1 MTCSLA
7 FPDHFVWGASTA
19 AYQIEGAW
27 NEDGRG
33 ESIWD
38 RFSHTPGKI
47 ENGDTGDTACD
58 HYHRWPE
65 DIELM
70 KQLGLRAYRFS
81 IAWPRIYPSGRGAF
95 NRAGLDFYS
104 RLVDA
109 LLAAGVEPF
118 ITLYHW
124 DLPQAL
130 GNQNGWLA
138 RDTAYAFADYAE
150 TMVKHLGDRV
160 QFWSTL
166 NEPWCVSFLS
176 YQLGVHA
183 PGLRDERLAVQVAH
197 HTLVAH
203 GLALQSMR
211 AVNAGI
217 KAGIVLNLWSVESIE
232 ESPASH
238 ALIERTWQR
247 DQGWFLDPLLHAEYP
262 LLAWQERESIAP
274 QMQPGDLKLIAQPLD
289 WLGIN
294 NYNRVLL
301 DDRGRRI
308 QPVSGSEHTE
318 MGWEVHGPGLC
329 RLLTTLQQ
337 RYPVPPLY
345 IIENGAAFKD
355 VLTPDGHVFDPRRID
370 YLRDYITAV
379 HTAWRNGV
387 DVRGYFVWS
396 LLDNFEWSF
405 GYSKRFGVI
414 YVDYATQRRAI
425 KDSGYW
431 YAQVIAQ
438 NGIAEGE
445 GTGFLPA
452 HRK

>member
-1 MTCSLA
+1 MSTSTMS
-7 FPDHFVWGASTA
+7 FPNHFVWGASTA

-38 RFSHTPGKI
+38 RFCRTPGKI
-47 ENGDTGDTACD
+47 ENGDTGDVACD

-65 DIELM
+65 DIEWM
-70 KQLGLRAYRFS
+70 KRLGLKAYRFS
-81 IAWPRIYPSGRGAF
+81 IAWPRIYPQGRGML
-95 NRAGLDFYS
+95 NRAGIDFYS

-109 LLAAGVEPF
+109 LLAAGIEPY

-124 DLPQAL
+124 DLPQMLDDA
-130 GNQNGWLA
+130 GGWPT

-160 QFWSTL
+160 QYWSTF

-176 YQLGVHA
+176 YQLGIHA
-183 PGLRDERLAVQVAH
+183 PGLQDERLAVQVAH

-211 AVNAGI
+211 AVQAGI
-217 KAGIVLNLWSVESIE
+217 QAGIVLNLWSIESVEDT
-232 ESPASH
+232 PACR
-238 ALIERTWQR
+238 ALIERAWQR
-247 DQGWFLDPLLHAEYP
+247 DLGWFLDPLLHAEYP
-262 LLAWQERESIAP
+262 LLAWQERAP
-274 QMQPGDLKLIAQPLD
+274 AAPKMQPGDMKLIAQPLD

-294 NYNRVLL
+294 NYSRQLL
-301 DDRGRRI
+301 DQQGHRI
-308 QPVSGSEHTE
+308 QRVPGSEYTE
-318 MGWEVHGPGLC
+318 MGWEVHGPGLR
-329 RLLTTLQQ
+329 RLLSALQQ
-337 RYPVPPLY
+337 RYPVPPIY
-345 IIENGAAFKD
+345 IIENGAAFQD
-355 VLTPDGHVFDPRRID
+355 RLTPDGHVPDPRRIN

-379 HTAWRNGV
+379 HEAMQDSV

-414 YVDYATQRRAI
+414 YVDYSTQRRVI

-431 YAQVIAQ
+431 YAQAIAQ
-438 NGIAEGE
+438 NGI
-445 GTGFLPA
+445 TD
-452 HRK
+452 

>member
-1 MTCSLA
+1 MTTSILA
-7 FPDHFVWGASTA
+7 FPRQFLWGASTA

-38 RFSHTPGKI
+38 RFSHTAGKTL
-47 ENGDTGDTACD
+47 NGDSGDVACD

-65 DIELM
+65 DVELM
-70 KQLGLRAYRFS
+70 RNLGLKAYRFS
-81 IAWPRIYPSGRGAF
+81 IAWPRIYPHGRGPL
-95 NRAGLDFYS
+95 NRAGIDFYS

-109 LLAAGVEPF
+109 LLSAGIEPF

-124 DLPQAL
+124 DLPQVL
-130 GNQNGWLA
+130 GDAGGWPA

-160 QFWSTL
+160 EHWSTV

-176 YQLGVHA
+176 YQLGAQA
-183 PGLRDERLAVQVAH
+183 PGLRDEKLAVQAAH
-197 HTLVAH
+197 HVLVAH
-203 GLALQSMR
+203 GLALQAMR

-217 KAGIVLNLWSVESIE
+217 KAGLVLNLWSLESTE
-232 ESPASH
+232 DSPSNRL
-238 ALIERTWQR
+238 LIERAWQR
-247 DQGWFLDPLLHAEYP
+247 DLGWFLDPLLHAEYP
-262 LLAWQERESIAP
+262 VLAWQEREQAAP

-294 NYNRVLL
+294 YYNRLL
-301 DDRGRRI
+301 FDQQGQRI
-308 QPVSGSEHTE
+308 HSVPGSEYTE
-318 MGWEVHGPGLC
+318 MGWEVHGPGLR
-329 RLLTTLQQ
+329 RLLVALQQ
-337 RYPVPPLY
+337 RYPLPPLY

-355 VLTPDGHVFDPRRID
+355 VLTSDEQVHDPRRIN
-370 YLRDYITAV
+370 YLREHVTAL
-379 HTAWRNGV
+379 HEAIHAGV

-396 LLDNFEWSF
+396 LLDNFEWAF

-414 YVDYATQRRAI
+414 YVDYPTQHRVI

-431 YAQVIAQ
+431 YARVIEQ
-438 NGIAEGE
+438 NGIANN
-445 GTGFLPA
+445 A
-452 HRK
+452 S

>member
-1 MTCSLA
+1 MPTSIRS
-7 FPDHFVWGASTA
+7 FPNKFVWGASTA

-38 RFSHTPGKI
+38 RFCHTPGKI
-47 ENGDTGDTACD
+47 QNGDTGDVACD

-65 DIELM
+65 DLELM
-70 KQLGLRAYRFS
+70 KCLGLKAYRFS
-81 IAWPRIYPSGRGAF
+81 IAWPRIYPQGRGAL
-95 NRAGLDFYS
+95 NRAGIDFYS
-104 RLVDA
+104 RLIDG
-109 LLAAGVEPF
+109 LLAAGIKPT

-124 DLPQAL
+124 DLPQTL
-130 GNQNGWLA
+130 GDVGGWPV

-160 QFWSTL
+160 QYWSTF

-176 YQLGVHA
+176 YQLGAQA
-183 PGLRDERLAVQVAH
+183 PGLRDEKLAVQAAH

-217 KAGIVLNLWSVESIE
+217 KAGIVLNLSSLESVEDT
-232 ESPASH
+232 PASR
-238 ALIERTWQR
+238 AQIERAWQH

-262 LLAWQERESIAP
+262 VLGWQERQRAVP
-274 QMQPGDLKLIAQPLD
+274 QLQPGDMRLIAQPLD
-289 WLGIN
+289 WLGVN
-294 NYNRVLL
+294 SYSRQLFDRNGQRLSRVP
-301 DDRGRRI
+301 DA
-308 QPVSGSEHTE
+308 EYTE
-318 MGWEVHGPGLC
+318 MGWEVHGPGLG
-329 RLLTTLQQ
+329 RLLTTLHR
-337 RYPVPPLY
+337 RYPLPPLY

-355 VLTPDGHVFDPRRID
+355 KLTPDGCVHDPRRIN
-370 YLRDYITAV
+370 YLREYLTALREAL
-379 HTAWRNGV
+379 HEGV

-396 LLDNFEWSF
+396 LLDNFEWAY

-414 YVDYATQRRAI
+414 YVDYPTQRRVI
-425 KDSGYW
+425 KDSGHW

-438 NGIAEGE
+438 NGIAE
-445 GTGFLPA
+445 
-452 HRK
+452 

>member
-1 MTCSLA
+1 MSTSTVS
-7 FPDHFVWGASTA
+7 FPSHFVWGASTA

-38 RFSHTPGKI
+38 RFCRTPGKI
-47 ENGDTGDTACD
+47 ENGDTGDVACD

-70 KQLGLRAYRFS
+70 KRLGLKAYRFS
-81 IAWPRIYPSGRGAF
+81 IAWPRIYPQGRGTL
-95 NRAGLDFYS
+95 NRAGIDFYS

-109 LLAAGVEPF
+109 LLAAGIEPYL
-118 ITLYHW
+118 TLYHW

-130 GNQNGWLA
+130 DDAGGWLA

-150 TMVKHLGDRV
+150 TMVKQLGDRV
-160 QFWSTL
+160 QYWSTF

-176 YQLGVHA
+176 YQLGIHA
-183 PGLRDERLAVQVAH
+183 PGLQDERLAVQVAH

-203 GLALQSMR
+203 GLALQAMR
-211 AVNAGI
+211 SINAGI
-217 KAGIVLNLWSVESIE
+217 KAGIVLNLWSIESVEDT
-232 ESPASH
+232 PASR
-238 ALIERTWQR
+238 ALIERAWQR
-247 DQGWFLDPLLHAEYP
+247 DLGWFLDPLLHAEYP
-262 LLAWQERESIAP
+262 LLAWQEREPAAP
-274 QMQPGDLKLIAQPLD
+274 QMQPGDMKLIAQPLD

-294 NYNRVLL
+294 NYNRQLL
-301 DDRGRRI
+301 DQQGQRLQRV
-308 QPVSGSEHTE
+308 PGSEHTD
-318 MGWEVHGPGLC
+318 MGWEVHGPGLR
-329 RLLTTLQQ
+329 RLLTALRQ
-337 RYPVPPLY
+337 RYPLPPIY
-345 IIENGAAFKD
+345 IIENGAAFTD
-355 VLTPDGHVFDPRRID
+355 HLTPDGRVPDPRRIN

-379 HTAWRNGV
+379 HEALQDGV

-414 YVDYATQRRAI
+414 YVDYSTQRRVI

-431 YAQVIAQ
+431 YAQAIAQ
-438 NGIAEGE
+438 NGIAD
-445 GTGFLPA
+445 
-452 HRK
+452 

>member
-1 MTCSLA
+1 VPSSTLS
-7 FPDHFVWGASTA
+7 FPNHFTWGASTA

-27 NEDGRG
+27 QEDGRG

-38 RFSHTPGKI
+38 RYCHTPGKI
-47 ENGDTGDTACD
+47 EDGGTGDVACD

-70 KQLGLRAYRFS
+70 KRLGLKAYRFS
-81 IAWPRIYPSGRGAF
+81 IAWPRIYPQGRGTL
-95 NRAGLDFYS
+95 NRAGIDFYA

-109 LLAAGVEPF
+109 LLAAGIEPT

-130 GNQNGWLA
+130 DEAGGWPA
-138 RDTAYAFADYAE
+138 RATAYAFADYAE

-160 QFWSTL
+160 QYWSTF

-176 YQLGVHA
+176 YQLGAHA
-183 PGLRDERLAVQVAH
+183 PGLRNEKLAVQVAH

-211 AVNAGI
+211 AVNTGI
-217 KAGIVLNLWSVESIE
+217 KAGIVLNLSSLESVEDTPASRASIE
-232 ESPASH
+232 RA
-238 ALIERTWQR
+238 WQR

-262 LLAWQERESIAP
+262 LLAWQEREPVVP

-294 NYNRVLL
+294 SYSRQLFDQHGQRVS
-301 DDRGRRI
+301 RV
-308 QPVSGSEHTE
+308 PGSEYTE
-318 MGWEVHGPGLC
+318 MGWEVHGPALG
-329 RLLTTLQQ
+329 RLLTTLHR

-355 VLTPDGHVFDPRRID
+355 VLTPDGQVHDPRRIN
-370 YLRDYITAV
+370 YLRDHITAV
-379 HTAWRNGV
+379 YEAMQASV

-396 LLDNFEWSF
+396 LMDNFEWSF

-414 YVDYATQRRAI
+414 YVDYPTQRRVI
-425 KDSGYW
+425 KDSGHW
-431 YAQVIAQ
+431 YAQVIAR
-438 NGIAEGE
+438 NGIAE
-445 GTGFLPA
+445 
-452 HRK
+452 